1 MTYMKTYNP
10 CDDCQYSYSKNNQE
24 SGWCKACEF
33 MLLRD
38 DLEKARKLAL
48 TECDSCACNLL
59 DERDKA
65 RAEVKLWIERYQGMH
80 DVAIQKQKDK
90 QQMVANEA
98 IKEFAERLKEK
109 PIKCKLP
116 LLGLTS
122 REEILNHFDD
132 IMMQIRATIDNLT
145 KEMTE
150 GEEGEKDEAN
160 L

>member
-1 MTYMKTYNP
+1 MAYQKSYNP

-24 SGWCKACEF
+24 SGWCKVCEF

-48 TECDSCACNLL
+48 AECESCACNLL

-80 DVAIQKQKDK
+80 DVAIQKQKDT
-90 QQMVANEA
+90 QQMVAKET
-98 IKEFAERLKEK
+98 IKEFAERLQDKVRNGM
-109 PIKCKLP
+109 P
-116 LLGLTS
+116 TVYNS
-122 REEILNHFDD
+122 HFGRLIDD
-132 IMMQIRATIDNLT
+132 LT

-150 GEEGEKDEAN
+150 GE
-160 L
+160 